1 MGEPT
6 FAQEPVYYDSEQGQ
20 YYTNKNQK
28 YNYGMNS
35 NPYGMGAGG
44 YFGQI
49 YQNAGVPNADNPYYQ
64 AQLEQRNYLG
74 NPYSSANLDR
84 FKTNAQA
91 TPYAELTNLFP
102 SLNASL
108 MQNSP
113 TSLLAPTDTQSSGAG
128 RFLAP
133 SNTSQG
139 E

>member
-1 MGEPT
+1 MGNPVE
-6 FAQEPVYYDSEQGQ
+6 QQQSVYYDTEKGQ
-20 YYTNKNQK
+20 YYTVKPPESNQF
-28 YNYGMNS
+28 NPFGTYGRMNPIYLNNPS
-35 NPYGMGAGG
+35 N
-44 YFGQI
+44 
-49 YQNAGVPNADNPYYQ
+49 
-64 AQLEQRNYLG
+64 RNYLG
-74 NPYSSANLDR
+74 NPYSSKNLDR
-84 FKTNAQA
+84 FTTNAQA